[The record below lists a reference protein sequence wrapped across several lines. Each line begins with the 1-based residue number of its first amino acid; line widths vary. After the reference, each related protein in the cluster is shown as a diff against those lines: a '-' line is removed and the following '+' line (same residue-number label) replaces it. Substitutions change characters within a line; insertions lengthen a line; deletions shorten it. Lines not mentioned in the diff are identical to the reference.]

1 MSKKIVI
8 LGGGTG
14 TSTLVRGL
22 KEFPVDISVVV
33 SVCDDGS
40 STGKLREEFDIPAV
54 GDLRKVLSA
63 LSDTEPL
70 FESLLEY
77 RFNTSSD
84 LNGHAV
90 GNLLLAALCNIT
102 GNMSDGIK
110 SLSKVLNLKG
120 KVLPLSEDN
129 VVLMG
134 IMNDGEKIEGEHN
147 ITEYKSEIKDI
158 YYKTPPKINPEV
170 IKEIKEAEKNSIMEE
185 FKDKQDELVV
195 GILTREDENNYFV
208 DLGRICGILPKSE
221 IIPGEKLVM
230 ESSVKAYIS
239 KLELGT
245 KGQLILLSRTH
256 YGFLKR
262 LLELEIPELSD
273 GSIFLYSVARDAG
286 SRSKISVYSENSNI
300 DPVGAI
306 IGGKGARIN
315 RISKELNGEKIDVI
329 LYDKDPIKFIQN
341 ALSPAKN
348 VKVIIKDPKKQEA
361 LAIVDQN
368 NLSLAIGKKGQNVK
382 LAARL
387 THYKIDVKTEEQA
400 QKENLI

>member
-147 ITEYKSEIKDI
+147 ITESKSGIKDI

-170 IKEIKEAEKNSIMEE
+170 IKEIKEADMIILSMGSLYTSVICNLISDDVVRAIDESKGKILYVCNMFTQPGETDDYTVSDHIKTLNNYLGKRKIDTVIVNDGKIPKEFILKYHREEEKDPVVIDKDEINKLNVNVIKDDFIKLRDKGLKHNSI
-185 FKDKQDELVV
+185 K
-195 GILTREDENNYFV
+195 
-208 DLGRICGILPKSE
+208 
-221 IIPGEKLVM
+221 
-230 ESSVKAYIS
+230 
-239 KLELGT
+239 
-245 KGQLILLSRTH
+245 
-256 YGFLKR
+256 
-262 LLELEIPELSD
+262 
-273 GSIFLYSVARDAG
+273 
-286 SRSKISVYSENSNI
+286 
-300 DPVGAI
+300 
-306 IGGKGARIN
+306 
-315 RISKELNGEKIDVI
+315 
-329 LYDKDPIKFIQN
+329 
-341 ALSPAKN
+341 
-348 VKVIIKDPKKQEA
+348 
-361 LAIVDQN
+361 
-368 NLSLAIGKKGQNVK
+368 LSLRIF
-382 LAARL
+382 
-387 THYKIDVKTEEQA
+387 EE
-400 QKENLI
+400 LIK

>member
-170 IKEIKEAEKNSIMEE
+170 IKEIKEADMIILSMGSLYTSVICNLISDDVVRAIDESNGKILYVCNMFTQPGETDDYTVSDHIKALNNHLGKRKVDTVIVNDGKIPKKFILKYHREEEKDPVVIDKDEINKLNVNVIKDDFIKLRDKGLKHNSI
-185 FKDKQDELVV
+185 K
-195 GILTREDENNYFV
+195 
-208 DLGRICGILPKSE
+208 
-221 IIPGEKLVM
+221 
-230 ESSVKAYIS
+230 
-239 KLELGT
+239 
-245 KGQLILLSRTH
+245 
-256 YGFLKR
+256 
-262 LLELEIPELSD
+262 
-273 GSIFLYSVARDAG
+273 
-286 SRSKISVYSENSNI
+286 
-300 DPVGAI
+300 
-306 IGGKGARIN
+306 
-315 RISKELNGEKIDVI
+315 
-329 LYDKDPIKFIQN
+329 
-341 ALSPAKN
+341 
-348 VKVIIKDPKKQEA
+348 
-361 LAIVDQN
+361 
-368 NLSLAIGKKGQNVK
+368 LSLRIF
-382 LAARL
+382 
-387 THYKIDVKTEEQA
+387 EE
-400 QKENLI
+400 LIK